1 MKLPKC
7 EKDKVAA
14 QDPFITSSSVFLNIL
29 SVGMITQGISYN
41 KILDR
46 VQETSG
52 GSRASILEKQDI
64 LNVARDYGLHQIQS
78 RHPEDSISVR
88 FIVQELKEANELL
101 FFKDQGVIDSEN
113 PNIDK
118 KELALG
124 FMKQGQ
130 EFWFLNHLT
139 NTETLQVCMD
149 STHCISQYAG

>member
-1 MKLPKC
+1 
-7 EKDKVAA
+7 
-14 QDPFITSSSVFLNIL
+14 
-29 SVGMITQGISYN
+29 MITQGISYN

-46 VQETSG
+46 VRETSG

>member
-1 MKLPKC
+1 MKLPKS
-7 EKDKVAA
+7 
-14 QDPFITSSSVFLNIL
+14 QDPFITSSSVYLNIL

-46 VQETSG
+46 VRETSG

-64 LNVARDYGLHQIQS
+64 LDVARDYGLHQIQS

>member
-7 EKDKVAA
+7 EKDKVA
-14 QDPFITSSSVFLNIL
+14 
-29 SVGMITQGISYN
+29 GMITQGISYN

-46 VQETSG
+46 VRETSG
-52 GSRASILEKQDI
+52 GSRASILKKQDI
-64 LNVARDYGLHQIQS
+64 LNVARDYGLHHIQC
-78 RHPEDSISVR
+78 RHPEDNRSVR

-130 EFWFLNHLT
+130 ECWFLNHLT
-139 NTETLQVCMD
+139 NTETLQSAID
-149 STHCISQYAG
+149 KEKIWR

>member
-7 EKDKVAA
+7 EKDKVA
-14 QDPFITSSSVFLNIL
+14 
-29 SVGMITQGISYN
+29 GMITQGISYN

-46 VQETSG
+46 VRETSG

-124 FMKQGQ
+124 FIKQGQ
-130 EFWFLNHLT
+130 ECWFLNHLT
-139 NTETLQVCMD
+139 NTETLQVCMIPL
-149 STHCISQYAG
+149 TVLVNTQAISLRL